1 MPTYPRTQY
10 EPAEIVDLSDPQ
22 AREQLSK
29 GALQAFFNIMSRWK
43 IKDDDARKLLGGI
56 GNGTYYDYK
65 KNPQRVLDQ
74 DKLTRIS
81 YLIGMFK
88 ALNILH
94 SQALADRWVQLP
106 NRNRIFGGQTPL
118 AYMIKGGAPAM
129 QIVRRLLDARRG
141 GQ

>member
-1 MPTYPRTQY
+1 MITYPRTQY

-22 AREQLSK
+22 ERERLSK
-29 GALQAFFNIMSRWK
+29 GALQAFFNIMSHWK

-94 SQALADRWVQLP
+94 SQALADRWVQLS

-118 AYMIKGGAPAM
+118 AYMIKGGTPAM

>member
-1 MPTYPRTQY
+1 MLTYPRTQY
-10 EPAEIVDLSDPQ
+10 QPVEIIDLSDQ
-22 AREQLSK
+22 QERERLSA
-29 GALQAFFNIMSRWK
+29 GALQAFFNIMSHWK
-43 IKDDDARKLLGGI
+43 IKDEDARKLLGGI

-65 KNPQRVLDQ
+65 KHPLRVLDQ

-94 SQALADRWVQLP
+94 SQPLADRWVQLP
-106 NRNRIFGGQTPL
+106 NRNRLFGGQTPL
-118 AYMIKGGAPAM
+118 AYMIKGGTTAM
-129 QIVRRLLDARRG
+129 QIVRRLLDARRA